1 MSDQLNFGD
10 GSWDQAKG
18 TIFTTLQGL
27 KSDMD
32 GNGKPGLKDDMQS
45 VRTDLSEIKAYGRA
59 SAFWGRVIA
68 WSLGA
73 AIALGSLY
81 IAYFEAHHH
90 VSEGKFSPP
99 ITENSGAG
107 AHLSAPPAP

>member
-59 SAFWGRVIA
+59 SAFWGRFIAPGVSVHKNSQNSRNPICVI
-68 WSLGA
+68 
-73 AIALGSLY
+73 
-81 IAYFEAHHH
+81 FTP
-90 VSEGKFSPP
+90 V
-99 ITENSGAG
+99 
-107 AHLSAPPAP
+107 